1 MKRKMRAA
9 RSSLCDFSFTVYEV
23 MDDSFF
29 TARLLAW
36 TTFILSTHVEAHQ
49 VIGGNVTVVEGGTS
63 ILPCK
68 LINDKDSLTQMA
80 WRKEP
85 EEDNLISIKPITGM
99 KFVNGVDKRFEFF
112 GDVSD
117 YNGSLRFSNITLR
130 DEGTYTCIFTLFP
143 IGNVQT
149 KILLNVLVPPL
160 TSLEDNRPILG
171 EGEVPLVT
179 CKAAGSKPAAEVR
192 WLKGTLAEKVTERTH
207 VTRHDDGTTTTVSLL
222 SGAPSREIHGH
233 LVECIVTNAALS
245 KEERLPFNI
254 QIYFPPTE
262 VNISMKSEDAFECE
276 TEANP
281 HAQFTWSRSDR
292 SGLQSAVRVEGA
304 TLRFL
309 SMTSDLNGLYQ
320 CEASNL
326 YGKKHSYIYVHVTS
340 EVCRTSFGIL
350 IIIMILIGVAA
361 LCYKMW
367 KFRMYRT
374 VVVHILKFNI
384 PAVWSRKIY
393 FVVCTSSF
401 VCLLGTGQ
409 ERTCVQRRGRSKYY
423 SHW

>member
-1 MKRKMRAA
+1 MLLFLTTMI
-9 RSSLCDFSFTVYEV
+9 LI
-23 MDDSFF
+23 
-29 TARLLAW
+29 TAVDAL
-36 TTFILSTHVEAHQ
+36 Q

-68 LINDKDSLTQMA
+68 LINAKDSLTQMA

-85 EEDNLISIKPITGM
+85 EEDNLILIKPITGM

-143 IGNVQT
+143 SGNVQT

-171 EGEVPLVT
+171 EEEVPLVT

-207 VTRHDDGTTTTVSLL
+207 VTRHDDGTTTTVSSL

-262 VNISMKSEDAFECE
+262 VNISKKSEDAFECE

-281 HAQFTWSRSDR
+281 HAQFIWSRSDR

-304 TLRFL
+304 ALRFL

-340 EVCRTSFGIL
+340 EVCRACWILFVIL
-350 IIIMILIGVAA
+350 IIMMLVGVSA
-361 LCYKMW
+361 LCYMYKTG
-367 KFRMYRT
+367 KFIRVFIRDRT
-374 VVVHILKFNI
+374 GEDTRAETATVQELEPLEVVEEHVE
-384 PAVWSRKIY
+384 A
-393 FVVCTSSF
+393 TS
-401 VCLLGTGQ
+401 
-409 ERTCVQRRGRSKYY
+409 
-423 SHW
+423 

>member
-340 EVCRTSFGIL
+340 GEVELYLDKLKERCLRRFTNNPDSWRGN
-350 IIIMILIGVAA
+350 AA
-361 LCYKMW
+361 
-367 KFRMYRT
+367 
-374 VVVHILKFNI
+374 
-384 PAVWSRKIY
+384 S
-393 FVVCTSSF
+393 
-401 VCLLGTGQ
+401 
-409 ERTCVQRRGRSKYY
+409 
-423 SHW
+423 

>member
-1 MKRKMRAA
+1 M
-9 RSSLCDFSFTVYEV
+9 DNSFLSTG
-23 MDDSFF
+23 
-29 TARLLAW
+29 RLLVW
-36 TTFILSTHVEAHQ
+36 TAFILTTVVEAPQ
-49 VIGGNVTVVEGGTS
+49 VIGGNVTVVEGRTD

-68 LINDKDSLTQMA
+68 LIDPDDSVLSHIA

-85 EEDNLISIKPITGM
+85 EEENFIVIDPATGM
-99 KFVNGVDKRFEFF
+99 KFINGVDKQLDFL
-112 GDVSD
+112 GNVSD

-171 EGEVPLVT
+171 EEEVPLVT

-192 WLKGTLAEKVTERTH
+192 WLKGTLAEKVTETTH
-207 VTRHDDGTTTTVSLL
+207 VTRHGDGTTTTVSSL

-254 QIYFPPTE
+254 QMYFAPTE
-262 VNISMKSEDAFECE
+262 VKINRKSEDVFECE

-281 HAQFTWSRSDR
+281 HAHFTWSRSDR
-292 SGLQSAVRVEGA
+292 SRLQSAVRVEGA

-326 YGKKHSYIYVHVTS
+326 YGKEHSYIYVHVTS
-340 EVCRTSFGIL
+340 EPHN
-350 IIIMILIGVAA
+350 
-361 LCYKMW
+361 W
-367 KFRMYRT
+367 
-374 VVVHILKFNI
+374 
-384 PAVWSRKIY
+384 WSY
-393 FVVCTSSF
+393 
-401 VCLLGTGQ
+401 LGF
-409 ERTCVQRRGRSKYY
+409 
-423 SHW
+423 